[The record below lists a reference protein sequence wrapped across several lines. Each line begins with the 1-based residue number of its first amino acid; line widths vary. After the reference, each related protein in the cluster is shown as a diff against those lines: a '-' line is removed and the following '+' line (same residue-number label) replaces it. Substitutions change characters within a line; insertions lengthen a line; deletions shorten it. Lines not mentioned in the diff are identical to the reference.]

1 MIVLYDLAGADG
13 RRFSPNCW
21 RTRMALA
28 HKGLTHEA
36 RATRFTEMATIA
48 DGKQKTLPVIDD
60 GGRIVGETA
69 VIADYLETMYP
80 ERPSLFGGV
89 SGRALTQ
96 FVQAWTIATLHLGI
110 FDLIVRDIYDVLD
123 ARDKDYFRASRER
136 RLGRTLEE
144 AQAGREERLPA
155 FRKSLQPLR
164 FLLGTQPFIGG
175 EAPLYAD
182 YLVFGALQWA
192 RMVSTFA
199 LLAPDDPVAAWFERC
214 LDLHDGLGR
223 KALTRTHPD

>member
-28 HKGLTHEA
+28 HKGLTCET
-36 RATRFTEMATIA
+36 RATRFTEITGIA
-48 DGKQKTLPVIDD
+48 NGKQKTLPVIDD
-60 GGRIVGETA
+60 GGRVFGETA
-69 VIADYLETMYP
+69 VIADYLETVYP

-96 FVQAWTIATLHLGI
+96 FVQAWTIATLHAGI
-110 FDLIVRDIYDVLD
+110 FEFIVLDIHNVLD
-123 ARDKDYFRASRER
+123 ARDKAYFRASREK
-136 RLGRTLEE
+136 RLGRTLEA

-164 FLLGTQPFIGG
+164 ALLGAQLFIGG
-175 EAPLYAD
+175 EGPLYAD
-182 YLVFGALQWA
+182 YLAFGAFQWP
-192 RMVSTFA
+192 RMVSDFK
-199 LLAPDDPVAAWFERC
+199 LLAEDDPVAAWFERC
-214 LDLHDGLGR
+214 LDLYDGLGR
-223 KALTRTHPD
+223 KALPAR